1 MCAFLSKEEI
11 KTSVSVKQAA
21 KETNEMFQ
29 EEITEKNNLSKLH
42 DSRT

>member
-1 MCAFLSKEEI
+1 MHLNPKSILQRHKN
-11 KTSVSVKQAA
+11 KK
-21 KETNEMFQ
+21 MFQ

>member
-21 KETNEMFQ
+21 KETNEMASDGIIQ
-29 EEITEKNNLSKLH
+29 RGNI
-42 DSRT
+42 